1 LGGEK
6 IGGSRKKERQGDW
19 ETRRLGDKETG
30 RQGDWET
37 RRLGD
42 KETGRHWE
50 TWRDKKIVMSEL
62 LNRDDDAK
70 RLAA

>member
-1 LGGEK
+1 LGREK
-6 IGGSRKKERQGDW
+6 IAK
-19 ETRRLGDKETG
+19 ETRRLGDKETRGDEQIGDKEIG
-30 RQGDWET
+30 RQGD
-37 RRLGD
+37 
-42 KETGRHWE
+42 WE